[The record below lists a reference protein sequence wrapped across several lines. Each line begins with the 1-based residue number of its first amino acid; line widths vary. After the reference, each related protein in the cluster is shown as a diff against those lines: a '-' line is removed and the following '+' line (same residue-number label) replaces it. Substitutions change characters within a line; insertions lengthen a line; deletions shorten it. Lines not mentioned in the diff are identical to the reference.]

1 MTIPL
6 DVLLRDSAYKLD
18 QFKPA
23 HINALQASI
32 TIKDAAKKPAP
43 YVTCLVRGKPIKLT
57 ADKGDI
63 FNALLE
69 IIYKVRCLLVHGD
82 MEPSK
87 ENHEVV
93 KQCYGLLHLMMRF

>member
-57 ADKGDI
+57 PGRGHPS
-63 FNALLE
+63 ALRDG
-69 IIYKVRCLLVHGD
+69 IAR
-82 MEPSK
+82 
-87 ENHEVV
+87 
-93 KQCYGLLHLMMRF
+93 

>member
-23 HINALQASI
+23 HGNAL
-32 TIKDAAKKPAP
+32 
-43 YVTCLVRGKPIKLT
+43 
-57 ADKGDI
+57 
-63 FNALLE
+63 
-69 IIYKVRCLLVHGD
+69 RCLLVHGD

>member
-23 HINALQASI
+23 QINALQASI
-32 TIKDAAKKPAP
+32 TMKDAGKKPAP

-57 ADKGDI
+57 PEEAIRQLDADDTHRPSTVDVHR
-63 FNALLE
+63 
-69 IIYKVRCLLVHGD
+69 VRLDSWLP
-82 MEPSK
+82 MA
-87 ENHEVV
+87 
-93 KQCYGLLHLMMRF
+93 